1 MPGTKLMFFSLKCL
15 APTCLRV
22 LRIGYWVSENGM
34 KGSGC
39 PPLDFLSS
47 FGNHFRGDR
56 FGLVGTC
63 MNKGQHFKEILSFG
77 QI

>member
-22 LRIGYWVSENGM
+22 LRIGYWVSEKGM

-39 PPLDFLSS
+39 PPLISS
-47 FGNHFRGDR
+47 LRS
-56 FGLVGTC
+56 
-63 MNKGQHFKEILSFG
+63 EIISGGIDLASWEPV
-77 QI
+77 